1 MSAAAARSTAAVTPS
16 WPIAALHL
24 AAHALGKITLF
35 FAAGSIHTAAHLT
48 EVSQLDGIGRRMP
61 WTMGAFAVGAL
72 AMIGVPPTAG
82 FLGKW
87 FILMGAMQTA
97 NWMRAIA
104 EQNLNQS
111 KAAFEGLLTIARSAV
126 SGVDQQAAFMRDS
139 MLFAEE
145 TLENTFDFAQKLVRM
160 KEPQEFPQIQTEFV
174 SRQAQ
179 VLAGSGQRIIQD
191 VNDVAK
197 TTLEGA
203 AESSRRRS
211 EAA

>member
-1 MSAAAARSTAAVTPS
+1 MARNTMD
-16 WPIAALHL
+16 
-24 AAHALGKITLF
+24 
-35 FAAGSIHTAAHLT
+35 FARQNT
-48 EVSQLDGIGRRMP
+48 EQATD
-61 WTMGAFAVGAL
+61 
-72 AMIGVPPTAG
+72 
-82 FLGKW
+82 
-87 FILMGAMQTA
+87 
-97 NWMRAIA
+97 WMRAIA

-145 TLENTFDFAQKLVRM
+145 TQKNTFDFAQKLVRM

-179 VLAGSGQRIIQD
+179 VLGDQTQELGERIMQGVHD
-191 VNDVAK
+191 AAK
-197 TTLEGA
+197 TTLEVT
-203 AESSRRRS
+203 AESARRRS

>member
-1 MSAAAARSTAAVTPS
+1 MAK
-16 WPIAALHL
+16 
-24 AAHALGKITLF
+24 GMMD
-35 FAAGSIHTAAHLT
+35 FAQQNT
-48 EVSQLDGIGRRMP
+48 EQ
-61 WTMGAFAVGAL
+61 
-72 AMIGVPPTAG
+72 
-82 FLGKW
+82 
-87 FILMGAMQTA
+87 AMQAT

-111 KAAFEGLLTIARSAV
+111 RAAYEGLLTIARNAV
-126 SGVDQQAAFMRDS
+126 GGVDQQAAFIRDS
-139 MLFAEE
+139 MTFAEE
-145 TLENTFDFAQKLVRM
+145 TLANTFDFAHKLVRM
-160 KEPQEFPQIQTEFV
+160 KEPQEIARIQTEFF

-179 VLAGSGQRIIQD
+179 VLAGSGQRILQD

>member
-1 MSAAAARSTAAVTPS
+1 MAKGTTDFARQTEQAV
-16 WPIAALHL
+16 
-24 AAHALGKITLF
+24 
-35 FAAGSIHTAAHLT
+35 
-48 EVSQLDGIGRRMP
+48 
-61 WTMGAFAVGAL
+61 
-72 AMIGVPPTAG
+72 
-82 FLGKW
+82 
-87 FILMGAMQTA
+87 QTTD
-97 NWMRAIA
+97 WMRAIA

-111 KAAFEGLLTIARSAV
+111 KAAFESLLTIARNAA
-126 SGVDQQAAFMRDS
+126 SGVDQQATFIRDS

-145 TLENTFDFAQKLVRM
+145 TLENTFDFAHKFVRM
-160 KEPQEFPQIQTEFV
+160 KEPQEFARIQTEFF

-179 VLAGSGQRIIQD
+179 VLSGSGQRILQD